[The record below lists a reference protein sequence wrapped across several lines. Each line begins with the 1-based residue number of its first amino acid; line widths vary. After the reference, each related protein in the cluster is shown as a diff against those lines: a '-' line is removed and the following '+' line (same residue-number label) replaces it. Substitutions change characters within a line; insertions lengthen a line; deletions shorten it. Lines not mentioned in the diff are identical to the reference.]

1 LTTADEDRAAYGQHP
16 AAKSRSGMRTRTLP
30 TSRRVFDSDAQVVGE
45 ELWKFGGE
53 FDPWCNAG

>member
-1 LTTADEDRAAYGQHP
+1 
-16 AAKSRSGMRTRTLP
+16 MRTRTLP
-30 TSRRVFDSDAQVVGE
+30 TSRRVFDSDAQVVAE